1 MLIHM
6 RPSLGLI
13 TMLRG
18 FEAEGGRPDEL
29 LGRFGLSLEQL
40 DPARMVMRTL
50 ESAVHDEMARQVSLE
65 QQGMR
70 IGKHFSMAGYGLYVM
85 LLMNCATVRQ
95 LLEMGVAYQN
105 LTFLFSRLR
114 LKPGPTEIGLVL
126 ELEGVAEDTWRFRI
140 DEEMSGTYKLISD
153 MRNALALPAQT
164 FRVSLPFAA
173 PADPEVL
180 QEYLQYYG
188 QTVEFNSEKA
198 CIWIENEVLEWQIP
212 SSDPAALEV
221 HRLQCDQ
228 VLSQYEQQVSHEG
241 EWTLQVRMLM
251 ELLQGG
257 IPDAATVAKALKP
270 TMQVVGVQTVRFPAM
285 FNAIKHTQHPQGTS
299 TIAEGI
305 AVGTPGRI
313 TQEII
318 AARVNDLVLVDE
330 GDIEHAIVMLL
341 EIEKTLVEGA
351 GAAGLAAL
359 VKHPDRFRGKKV
371 GLVLC
376 GGNIDPLLLAAIIE
390 RGMVRAGRLA
400 RVRVGARDVPGSLAR
415 ITGVVSEA
423 GANIDEVHHQRAFT
437 TLSAQNVEIELV
449 IQTRGRD
456 HIAAV
461 LAALH
466 NAGFDAQEQK

>member
-180 QEYLQYYG
+180 QEYRQYYG

-257 IPDAATVAKALKP
+257 IPDAATVAKALGASER
-270 TMQVVGVQTVRFPAM
+270 TLRYRLSLEGQNYRQLRDQVLYQKACRLLRERPWGIDRIASFLGYADAAAFIHAFRRWSGQTPCQLRDQLRGIVR
-285 FNAIKHTQHPQGTS
+285 
-299 TIAEGI
+299 
-305 AVGTPGRI
+305 
-313 TQEII
+313 
-318 AARVNDLVLVDE
+318 
-330 GDIEHAIVMLL
+330 
-341 EIEKTLVEGA
+341 
-351 GAAGLAAL
+351 
-359 VKHPDRFRGKKV
+359 
-371 GLVLC
+371 
-376 GGNIDPLLLAAIIE
+376 
-390 RGMVRAGRLA
+390 
-400 RVRVGARDVPGSLAR
+400 
-415 ITGVVSEA
+415 
-423 GANIDEVHHQRAFT
+423 
-437 TLSAQNVEIELV
+437 
-449 IQTRGRD
+449 
-456 HIAAV
+456 
-461 LAALH
+461 
-466 NAGFDAQEQK
+466 

>member
-180 QEYLQYYG
+180 QEYRQYYG

-257 IPDAATVAKALKP
+257 FRMPPPWPRRWGPVSAPCATGCRWKGKTTASCVIRCCIKRPVGCCASAHGALTGLRLFSAMPMPPPSFMRSGAGVARPPASCV
-270 TMQVVGVQTVRFPAM
+270 TSCAGSSVRFGEAG
-285 FNAIKHTQHPQGTS
+285 HDGS
-299 TIAEGI
+299 
-305 AVGTPGRI
+305 V
-313 TQEII
+313 
-318 AARVNDLVLVDE
+318 
-330 GDIEHAIVMLL
+330 
-341 EIEKTLVEGA
+341 A
-351 GAAGLAAL
+351 GAA
-359 VKHPDRFRGKKV
+359 V
-371 GLVLC
+371 
-376 GGNIDPLLLAAIIE
+376 
-390 RGMVRAGRLA
+390 
-400 RVRVGARDVPGSLAR
+400 
-415 ITGVVSEA
+415 A
-423 GANIDEVHHQRAFT
+423 GAGGPAAGAGTVAVRGHPAGGGVSSAPADGRQHGQQGGHHA
-437 TLSAQNVEIELV
+437 
-449 IQTRGRD
+449 G
-456 HIAAV
+456 
-461 LAALH
+461 AL
-466 NAGFDAQEQK
+466 FP